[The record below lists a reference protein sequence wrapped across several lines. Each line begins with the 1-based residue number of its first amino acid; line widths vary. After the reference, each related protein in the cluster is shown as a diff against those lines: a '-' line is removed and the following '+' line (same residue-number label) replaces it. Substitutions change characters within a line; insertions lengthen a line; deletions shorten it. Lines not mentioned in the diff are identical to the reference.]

1 MAETSGFW
9 TTNGTGDGPSAK
21 YSRSDMAKF
30 HKIIAACKSFEG
42 VAPGF
47 LNELIGSVTGANTVS
62 INTGGG
68 LVDGIAYHN
77 SAAVSVTIPSASG
90 AGNTRID
97 RIVLRASW
105 AAQTVRILRIAG
117 VDAASPT
124 VPAIT
129 QTSETTYDIT
139 LCQALVNTSGTVTLT
154 DDRTFAATTTNGIV
168 TGMVT
173 TAKIADSNVTTAKI
187 ANDAVDITK
196 IGAQV
201 AAIIGRQGGSATG
214 WASGGSSNYTPSTMR
229 VQCGS
234 FYTPTTRPSGGIGRL
249 TMPTAFSGSP
259 VVFIQ
264 NWSGAGE
271 GVAGVVLVFPGV
283 NYFDYAMSDDV
294 WTASRQIFWL
304 AIGPE

>member
-21 YSRSDMAKF
+21 YSRADMAKF

-47 LNELIGSVTGANTVS
+47 LNELVGSVTGANTVS

-68 LVDGIAYHN
+68 VVDGIAYHN

-97 RIVLRASW
+97 RIVLRVSW
-105 AAQTVRILRIAG
+105 AAQTARITRLPG
-117 VDAASPT
+117 TDAASPSA
-124 VPAIT
+124 PAIT

-154 DDRTFAATTTNGIV
+154 DERTFAATTTNGIL
-168 TGMVT
+168 TNAVT
-173 TAKIADSNVTTAKI
+173 TAKIAD
-187 ANDAVDITK
+187 DAVNYDKAGDRIPK
-196 IGAQV
+196 V
-201 AAIIGRQGGSATG
+201 YGRQGGSSTI
-214 WASGGSSNYTPSTMR
+214 WSSNGTTN
-229 VQCGS
+229 
-234 FYTPTTRPSGGIGRL
+234 YTPTTVKTQCGSVSCGAGASPSV
-249 TMPTAFSGSP
+249 TFPTPFAYQP
-259 VVFIQ
+259 LVFISP
-264 NWSGAGE
+264 NGALTDPVQLLNVTANGF
-271 GVAGVVLVFPGV
+271 ALYNPGSV
-283 NYFDYAMSDDV
+283 S
-294 WTASRQIFWL
+294 ASVYWF